1 MKIAKVIIL
10 VGLVSLLAG
19 CGLSTPVKLARVSTY
34 TIASIK
40 SPPTPRRS
48 KTRLTLLI
56 AQPVAN
62 AGYQSAKIVY
72 VDVPYKLKTY
82 ANNEW
87 IAPPADMLMPILAQQ
102 LRTKGYF
109 HAVATSPFS
118 GTANYRLNTQLLV
131 LRQEFFRPISV
142 VRLVMQVSLI
152 NNANN
157 RIAASRRFQVLVS
170 APENNAYSGV
180 LATNK
185 AASILSRRVANFV
198 VNSIVL
204 R

>member
-1 MKIAKVIIL
+1 VKITKVIIW
-10 VGLVSLLAG
+10 VGLASLLAG
-19 CGLSTPVKLARVSTY
+19 CGLSTPVKLARVSAY
-34 TIASIK
+34 TIANTK
-40 SPPTPRRS
+40 SLATPRRS
-48 KTRLTLLI
+48 KTRLTLLV
-56 AQPVAN
+56 AQPVAS
-62 AGYQSAKIVY
+62 AGYQSAKMVY
-72 VDVPYKLKTY
+72 VNVPYKLKAY
-82 ANNEW
+82 ADNVW
-87 IAPPADMLMPILAQQ
+87 IAPPADMLMPILSQQ

-109 HAVATSPFS
+109 HAVVTSPFS
-118 GTANYRLNTQLLV
+118 GVANYRLDTQLLV

-157 RIAASRRFQVLVS
+157 RVTASRRFQVLVS

-185 AASILSRRVANFV
+185 AAAILSRRVANFV
-198 VNSIVL
+198 INSV